1 MVSEV
6 SADSV
11 VLVQWVDNQ
20 VLSRCPVLQQQVLLV
35 PNLNLQ
41 VQEVQVELAVQEA
54 LAVQEQVQLALRQIH
69 SLVSVDS
76 ADSVD

>member
-11 VLVQWVDNQ
+11 VLVQWVANQEVSRCQ
-20 VLSRCPVLQQQVLLV
+20 VLQLQVLLE

-54 LAVQEQVQLALRQIH
+54 LAVQELVQLAHRQIH
-69 SLVSVDS
+69 SLVSVVS
-76 ADSVD
+76 VDSVV

>member
-11 VLVQWVDNQ
+11 VLVQWVANQEVSRCQ
-20 VLSRCPVLQQQVLLV
+20 VLQLQVLLE

-54 LAVQEQVQLALRQIH
+54 LAVQELVQLAHKQIH